1 MNAHGWGAHAA
12 RVLVSAASPKQSFY
26 HGFKGSSCEKEKFAM
41 ASRHR
46 QHASRVRS
54 PEPLPHTLS

>member
-1 MNAHGWGAHAA
+1 LLMLL
-12 RVLVSAASPKQSFY
+12 LVIV
-26 HGFKGSSCEKEKFAM
+26 KFAM

-54 PEPLPHTLS
+54 PDAHF